1 MIITGEDITNEAY
14 HANKSHLSSSSL
26 KLLLESPET
35 FYQEHILGNRAERP
49 ENPNFDLGSY
59 THSLIL
65 EPDKMAHYAVYSG
78 LRKQGAAWEAFK
90 DANKGKT
97 ILSAPQV
104 HQAGRLH
111 AAYQGRAEAVKLLQ
125 GGAAEH
131 TMVAELLGV
140 PCKARADY
148 INTDKG
154 YIADVKTT
162 SYPADIDSFRDVIHR
177 FHYDLSAAFYC
188 DIAYKVYGKIFD
200 FYFVVL
206 SKSDLTCE
214 VYRASTETLS
224 TGSGMVM
231 QALVLYKRCQA
242 SGVWSHEQPRPTFDS
257 RDYEILSV

>member
-26 KLLLESPET
+26 KLLLESPQQ
-35 FYQEHILGNRAERP
+35 FYREHVQGIRP
-49 ENPNFDLGSY
+49 QPVENPNFDIGSY

-65 EPDKMAHYAVYSG
+65 EPEKMAHYAVFSG
-78 LRKQGAAWEAFK
+78 LRKAGQEWETFKAAHA
-90 DANKGKT
+90 GKT

-104 HQAGRLH
+104 HRAKKLH
-111 AAYQGRAEAVKLLQ
+111 TAYQARPEAIKMLS

-148 INTDKG
+148 INIDKG

-162 SYPADIDSFRDVIHR
+162 SFPADVDNFRDVVRR

-188 DIAYKVYGKIFD
+188 DIAYRVYNKIFD
-200 FYFVVL
+200 FYFIVL
-206 SKSDLTCE
+206 SKSDFNCE
-214 VYRASTETLS
+214 VYKASTETLS
-224 TGSGMVM
+224 AGAGFVTQG
-231 QALVLYKRCQA
+231 LVLYKQCKA
-242 SGVWSHEQPRPTFDS
+242 SGIWDHKQPASNFDS
-257 RDYEILSV
+257 RDYEILEV